1 MNFKFTISEV
11 ITIVMAMLEQ
21 LESINEFG
29 VENEVYFPKPINDKL
44 NSIEDEEYDNFISK
58 AYKIA
63 DKVYFLKSGE
73 LNELNF
79 IHEEVNSLA
88 QELLKEYI

>member
-44 NSIEDEEYDNFISK
+44 NSIEGEEYDNFISK
-58 AYKIA
+58 AYEIA

>member
-58 AYKIA
+58 AYEIA
-63 DKVYFLKSGE
+63 DKVYLLKSGE

>member
-1 MNFKFTISEV
+1 MNFKFTINEV

-21 LESINEFG
+21 LESISEFG

-58 AYKIA
+58 AYEIA
-63 DKVYFLKSGE
+63 EEVYLLKSGE

-79 IHEEVNSLA
+79 IHEEINNLA